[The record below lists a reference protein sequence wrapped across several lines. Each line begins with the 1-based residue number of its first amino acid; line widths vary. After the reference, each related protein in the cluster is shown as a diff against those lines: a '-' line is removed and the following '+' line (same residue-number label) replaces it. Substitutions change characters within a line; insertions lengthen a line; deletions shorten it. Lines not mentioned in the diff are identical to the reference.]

1 MSNDIQKELRFE
13 FGANWQSYLDHNL
26 SPERID
32 QARQHLLS
40 FIGREDLLGLRILD
54 IGSGSGIHSMA
65 AFQAGVAEIVSFDYD
80 AESVMATKRLH
91 AMCQSPENWRIMQ
104 GSVLDPEFMNS
115 LGQFD
120 LVYAWGVLHHTGAVW
135 SAIDLASTCVKPGG
149 LMYIALYDSDWSA
162 ESPEFWCDIKQRYT
176 ASSAIVRR
184 MYEAWY
190 VARFVLRYN
199 PFRLGYLFRYA
210 REYKKNRGMDFYHDV
225 KDWLGGWPME
235 YTRIYDVIPFL
246 LARKMKL
253 LRTKVGEPNTEYL
266 FSLQD
271 VQQGLTRY
279 QALPLTYD
287 MGWKVVS
294 IREPEELNAL
304 DLARPV
310 YIYGAGKGGG
320 LVRTLLES
328 KGFIVTSFIT
338 TQQPGIHDG
347 LKVLSLD
354 QFIEISD
361 ENAQVV
367 IASAYFDAISLNLA
381 ERGIM
386 HFYNAYPYVMGHLNE

>member
-1 MSNDIQKELRFE
+1 MSNGIQKELRFE

-26 SPERID
+26 SPERIA

-40 FIGREDLLGLRILD
+40 FIGREDLRGLRILD

-65 AFQAGVAEIVSFDYD
+65 AFQAGATEVVSFDYD

-91 AMCQSPENWRIMQ
+91 AMCQSPDNWRVMQ

-135 SAIDLASTCVKPGG
+135 TAIDLASTCVKPGG

-176 ASSAIVRR
+176 VSSAMVRR

-199 PFRLGYLFRYA
+199 PFRLGHLLKHA

-235 YTRIYDVIPFL
+235 YTRIYDAIPFL
-246 LARKMKL
+246 LARNMRL
-253 LRTKVGEPNTEYL
+253 LRTKVGEANTEYL
-266 FSLQD
+266 FSFQD
-271 VQQGLTRY
+271 VQQGLTQF
-279 QALPLTYD
+279 QALSLPQDLA
-287 MGWKVVS
+287 WNVVS

-304 DLARPV
+304 DQTRPV
-310 YIYGAGKGGG
+310 YVYGAGKGGQ

-338 TQQPGIHDG
+338 TEQPGTHDG

-354 QFIEISD
+354 QFIEAGD

-386 HFYNAYPYVMGHLNE
+386 HFYNAYPYVMGHLN

>member
-32 QARQHLLS
+32 QARLHLLS

-65 AFQAGVAEIVSFDYD
+65 AFQAGAAEIVSFDYD

-115 LGQFD
+115 LGKFD

-176 ASSAIVRR
+176 ASSAMVRR

-199 PFRLGYLFRYA
+199 PFRLGHLLKHA

-235 YTRIYDVIPFL
+235 YTRIYDTIPFL
-246 LARKMKL
+246 LARNMKL
-253 LRTKVGEPNTEYL
+253 LRTKVGEANTEYL
-266 FSLQD
+266 FSFQD
-271 VQQGLTRY
+271 VQQGLTQF
-279 QALPLTYD
+279 QALSLPQDLV
-287 MGWKVVS
+287 WNVVS

-304 DLARPV
+304 DKTRPV
-310 YIYGAGKGGG
+310 YVYGAGKGGG
-320 LVRTLLES
+320 LVRALLES

-338 TQQPGIHDG
+338 TEQPGTHDG

-354 QFIEISD
+354 QFIEAGD

-386 HFYNAYPYVMGHLNE
+386 HFYNAYPYVMGHLN

>member
-65 AFQAGVAEIVSFDYD
+65 AFQAGAAEIVSFDYD

-115 LGQFD
+115 LGKFD

-361 ENAQVV
+361 KNAQVV

-386 HFYNAYPYVMGHLNE
+386 HFYNAYPYVMGHLNK

>member
-1 MSNDIQKELRFE
+1 MSNGIQKELRFE

-26 SPERID
+26 SPERIA

-40 FIGREDLLGLRILD
+40 FIGREDLRGLRILD

-65 AFQAGVAEIVSFDYD
+65 AFQAGAAEVVSFDYD

-91 AMCQSPENWRIMQ
+91 AMCQSPDNWRVMQ

-135 SAIDLASTCVKPGG
+135 TAIDLASTCVKPGG

-176 ASSAIVRR
+176 ASSAMVRR

-199 PFRLGYLFRYA
+199 PFRLGYLSRYA

-246 LARKMKL
+246 LTRKMKL

-271 VQQGLTRY
+271 VQQGLTEF
-279 QALPLTYD
+279 QALPLTHD
-287 MGWKVVS
+287 MEWKVVS
-294 IREPEELNAL
+294 IRESEELKAL

-310 YIYGAGKGGG
+310 YVYGAGKGGQ

-338 TQQPGIHDG
+338 TQQPGTHDG

-354 QFIEISD
+354 EFVEISD
-361 ENAQVV
+361 KNAQVV
-367 IASAYFDAISLNLA
+367 IASAYFDAISLSLA

-386 HFYNAYPYVMGHLNE
+386 HFYNAYPYVMGHLD

>member
-65 AFQAGVAEIVSFDYD
+65 AFQAGAAEIVSFDYD

>member
-65 AFQAGVAEIVSFDYD
+65 AFQAGAAEVVSFDYD

-91 AMCQSPENWRIMQ
+91 AMCHSPENWRIMQ

-135 SAIDLASTCVKPGG
+135 TAIDLASTCVKPGG

-176 ASSAIVRR
+176 ASSAMVRR

-235 YTRIYDVIPFL
+235 YTRIYEVIPFL
-246 LARKMKL
+246 QTKGMRL
-253 LRTKVGEPNTEYL
+253 LHTKIGELNTEYL
-266 FSLQD
+266 FSSHKKQEDLSHFSELKIPNE
-271 VQQGLTRY
+271 VK
-279 QALPLTYD
+279 
-287 MGWKVVS
+287 WNVVS
-294 IREPEELNAL
+294 IRDEKDLSAL
-304 DLARPV
+304 DLTRSTF
-310 YIYGAGKGGG
+310 IYGAGKGGS
-320 LVRTLLES
+320 LVKEMLNNINIKPEA
-328 KGFIVTSFIT
+328 FIT
-338 TQQPGIHDG
+338 TTASQSEIHDG
-347 LKVLSLD
+347 LMVLSL
-354 QFIEISD
+354 
-361 ENAQVV
+361 ENFMENYVDNIQVI
-367 IASAYFDAISLNLA
+367 IASGSFDYISFELVNH
-381 ERGIM
+381 GITN
-386 HFYNAYPYVMGHLNE
+386 FFNAYPYVLSRL

>member
-65 AFQAGVAEIVSFDYD
+65 AFQAGAAEIVSFDYD

-115 LGQFD
+115 LGKFD

-162 ESPEFWCDIKQRYT
+162 EAPEFWCDIKQRYT

-320 LVRTLLES
+320 VVRTLLES

-361 ENAQVV
+361 KNAQVV

>member
-32 QARQHLLS
+32 QARLHLLS

-65 AFQAGVAEIVSFDYD
+65 AFQAGAAEIVSFDYD

-115 LGQFD
+115 LGKFD

-176 ASSAIVRR
+176 ASSAMVRKI
-184 MYEAWY
+184 YEAWY

-199 PFRLGYLFRYA
+199 PFRLGHLLKHA

-253 LRTKVGEPNTEYL
+253 LRTKVGEANTEYL

-271 VQQGLTRY
+271 VQQGLTQF
-279 QALPLTYD
+279 QALLLPYELE
-287 MGWKVVS
+287 WKVVS
-294 IREPEELNAL
+294 IREPEELHAL
-304 DLARPV
+304 DMTCPV
-310 YIYGAGKGGG
+310 YIYGAGKGGQ
-320 LVRTLLES
+320 LVRTLFES

-338 TQQPGIHDG
+338 TQQPGTHDG
-347 LKVLSLD
+347 LKVLSLE

-367 IASAYFDAISLNLA
+367 IASAYFDDISLNLA

>member
-26 SPERID
+26 SPERIA

-40 FIGREDLLGLRILD
+40 FIGREDLRGLRILD

-65 AFQAGVAEIVSFDYD
+65 AFQAGAAEVVSFDYD

-91 AMCQSPENWRIMQ
+91 AMCQSPDNWRVMQ

-135 SAIDLASTCVKPGG
+135 TAIDLASTCVKPGG

-162 ESPEFWCDIKQRYT
+162 ESPEFWYRIKQRYT
-176 ASSAIVRR
+176 ASSAMVRR
-184 MYEAWY
+184 IYEAWY
-190 VARFVLRYN
+190 VARFVLRYS
-199 PFRLGYLFRYA
+199 PFRLGHLLKHA

-235 YTRIYDVIPFL
+235 YTRIYDAIPFL
-246 LARKMKL
+246 LARNMQL
-253 LRTKVGEPNTEYL
+253 LRTKVGEANTEYL
-266 FSLQD
+266 FSFQD
-271 VQQGLTRY
+271 VQQGLTQF
-279 QALPLTYD
+279 QALSLPQDLA
-287 MGWKVVS
+287 WNVVS

-304 DLARPV
+304 DQTRPIYV
-310 YIYGAGKGGG
+310 YGAGKGGQ
-320 LVRTLLES
+320 LVRMLLES

-338 TQQPGIHDG
+338 TEQPGTHDG

-354 QFIEISD
+354 QFIEAGD

-386 HFYNAYPYVMGHLNE
+386 HFYNAYPYVMGHLN

>member
-65 AFQAGVAEIVSFDYD
+65 AFQAGAAEIVSFDYD

-115 LGQFD
+115 LGKFD

-176 ASSAIVRR
+176 ASSAMVRR

-199 PFRLGYLFRYA
+199 PFRLGHLLKHA
-210 REYKKNRGMDFYHDV
+210 REYNKNRGMDFYHDV

-235 YTRIYDVIPFL
+235 YTRIYDAIPFL
-246 LARKMKL
+246 LARNMKL
-253 LRTKVGEPNTEYL
+253 LRTKVGEANTEYL
-266 FSLQD
+266 FSFQD
-271 VQQGLTRY
+271 VQQGLTQF
-279 QALPLTYD
+279 QALSLPQDLA
-287 MGWKVVS
+287 WNVVS
-294 IREPEELNAL
+294 IRESEELNAL
-304 DLARPV
+304 DQTRPV
-310 YIYGAGKGGG
+310 YVYGAGKGGE

-338 TQQPGIHDG
+338 TEQPGTHDG

-354 QFIEISD
+354 QFIEAGD

-386 HFYNAYPYVMGHLNE
+386 HFYNAYPYVMGHLN

>member
-65 AFQAGVAEIVSFDYD
+65 AFQAGAAEIVSFDYD

-115 LGQFD
+115 LGKFD

-361 ENAQVV
+361 KNAQVV

>member
-65 AFQAGVAEIVSFDYD
+65 AFQAGAAEIVSFDYD

-115 LGQFD
+115 LGKFD

-199 PFRLGYLFRYA
+199 PFRLGHLLKHA
-210 REYKKNRGMDFYHDV
+210 REYNKNRGMDFYHDV

-235 YTRIYDVIPFL
+235 YTRIYDAIPFL
-246 LARKMKL
+246 LARNMKL
-253 LRTKVGEPNTEYL
+253 LRTKVGEANTEYL
-266 FSLQD
+266 FSFQD
-271 VQQGLTRY
+271 VQQGLTQF
-279 QALPLTYD
+279 QALSLPQDLA
-287 MGWKVVS
+287 WNVVS
-294 IREPEELNAL
+294 IRESEELNAL
-304 DLARPV
+304 DQTRPV
-310 YIYGAGKGGG
+310 YVYGAGKGGE

-338 TQQPGIHDG
+338 TEQPGTHDG

-354 QFIEISD
+354 QFIEAGD

-386 HFYNAYPYVMGHLNE
+386 HFYNAYPYVMGHLN

>member
-13 FGANWQSYLDHNL
+13 FGVNWQSYLDHHL

-32 QARQHLLS
+32 QARLHLLS

-65 AFQAGVAEIVSFDYD
+65 AFQAGAAEIVSFDYD

-115 LGQFD
+115 LGKFD

-176 ASSAIVRR
+176 ASSAMVRR

-199 PFRLGYLFRYA
+199 PFRLGHLLKHA
-210 REYKKNRGMDFYHDV
+210 REYNKNRGMDFYHDV

-235 YTRIYDVIPFL
+235 YTRIYDAIPFL
-246 LARKMKL
+246 LARNMKL
-253 LRTKVGEPNTEYL
+253 LRTKVGEANTEYL
-266 FSLQD
+266 FSFQD
-271 VQQGLTRY
+271 VQQGLTQF
-279 QALPLTYD
+279 QALSLPQDLA
-287 MGWKVVS
+287 WNVVS
-294 IREPEELNAL
+294 IRESEELNAL
-304 DLARPV
+304 DQTRPV
-310 YIYGAGKGGG
+310 YVYGAGKGGE

-338 TQQPGIHDG
+338 TEQPGTHDG

-354 QFIEISD
+354 QFIEAGD

-386 HFYNAYPYVMGHLNE
+386 HFYNAYPYVMGHLN

>member
-26 SPERID
+26 SPERIA

-40 FIGREDLLGLRILD
+40 FIGREDLRGLRILD

-65 AFQAGVAEIVSFDYD
+65 AFQAGAAEVVSFDYD

-91 AMCQSPENWRIMQ
+91 AMCQSPDNWRVMQ

-135 SAIDLASTCVKPGG
+135 TAIDLASTCVKPGG
-149 LMYIALYDSDWSA
+149 LMYIALYDSDVSA
-162 ESPEFWCDIKQRYT
+162 ESPEFWCRIKQRYT
-176 ASSAIVRR
+176 SSSVAVRR
-184 MYEAWY
+184 IYEAWY
-190 VARFVLRYN
+190 VARFVLHYN
-199 PFRLGYLFRYA
+199 PFRLGHLLKQV

-235 YTRIYDVIPFL
+235 YTRIYDVVPFL

-253 LRTKVGEPNTEYL
+253 LRTKVGEANTEYL

-271 VQQGLTRY
+271 VQQGLT
-279 QALPLTYD
+279 QFQVLSLPQDLA
-287 MGWKVVS
+287 WNVVS
-294 IREPEELNAL
+294 IREPEDLNAL
-304 DLARPV
+304 DQTRPV
-310 YIYGAGKGGG
+310 YVYGAGKGGQ

-328 KGFIVTSFIT
+328 KGVNVTSFIT
-338 TQQPGIHDG
+338 TDQPGTHDG

-354 QFIEISD
+354 QFIEAGD

-367 IASAYFDAISLNLA
+367 IASTYFDAISLKLA
-381 ERGIM
+381 ERGITY
-386 HFYNAYPYVMGHLNE
+386 FYNAYPYVMGHLN

>member
-65 AFQAGVAEIVSFDYD
+65 AFQAGAAEIVSFDYD
-80 AESVMATKRLH
+80 TESVMATKRLH

>member
-13 FGANWQSYLDHNL
+13 FGANWQSYLDHYL
-26 SPERID
+26 SPERIA

-40 FIGREDLLGLRILD
+40 FIGREDLRGLRILD

-65 AFQAGVAEIVSFDYD
+65 AFQAGAAEVVSFDYD
-80 AESVMATKRLH
+80 ADSVMATRRLH
-91 AMCQSPENWRIMQ
+91 AMCQSPENWRVMQ
-104 GSVLDPEFMNS
+104 GSVLDLEFMSS

-120 LVYAWGVLHHTGAVW
+120 LVYAWGVLHHTGSVW
-135 SAIDLASTCVKPGG
+135 SAIDQVSTCVKPGG

-162 ESPEFWCDIKQRYT
+162 ESPEFWCRIKTRYT
-176 ASSAIVRR
+176 SSSAMVRR
-184 MYEAWY
+184 IYEAWY

-199 PFRLGYLFRYA
+199 PFRLGHLLQHA

-253 LRTKVGEPNTEYL
+253 LRTKVGEANTEYL

-271 VQQGLTRY
+271 VQQGLTQF
-279 QALPLTYD
+279 QALSLPQDLA
-287 MGWKVVS
+287 WNVVS
-294 IREPEELNAL
+294 IREPEDLNAL
-304 DLARPV
+304 DQTRPV
-310 YIYGAGKGGG
+310 YVYGAGKGGQ

-328 KGFIVTSFIT
+328 KGVNVTSFIT
-338 TQQPGIHDG
+338 TDQPGTHDG

-354 QFIEISD
+354 QFIEAGD

-386 HFYNAYPYVMGHLNE
+386 HFYNAYPYVMGHLN

>member
-13 FGANWQSYLDHNL
+13 FGVNWQSYLDHNL

-32 QARQHLLS
+32 QARLHLLS

-65 AFQAGVAEIVSFDYD
+65 AFQAGAAEIVSFDYD

-115 LGQFD
+115 LGKFD

-176 ASSAIVRR
+176 ASSAMVRR

-199 PFRLGYLFRYA
+199 PFRLGHLLKHA
-210 REYKKNRGMDFYHDV
+210 REYNKNRGMDFYHDV

-235 YTRIYDVIPFL
+235 YTRIYDAIPFL
-246 LARKMKL
+246 LARNMKL
-253 LRTKVGEPNTEYL
+253 LRTKVGEANTEYL
-266 FSLQD
+266 FSFQD
-271 VQQGLTRY
+271 VQQGLTQF
-279 QALPLTYD
+279 QALSLPQDLA
-287 MGWKVVS
+287 WNVVS
-294 IREPEELNAL
+294 IRESEELNAL
-304 DLARPV
+304 DQTRPV
-310 YIYGAGKGGG
+310 YVYGAGKGGE

-338 TQQPGIHDG
+338 TEHPGTHDG

-354 QFIEISD
+354 QFIEAGD

-386 HFYNAYPYVMGHLNE
+386 HFYNAYPYVMGHLN

>member
-26 SPERID
+26 SPERIA

-40 FIGREDLLGLRILD
+40 FIGREDLRGLRILD

-65 AFQAGVAEIVSFDYD
+65 AFQAGAAEVVSFDYD

-91 AMCQSPENWRIMQ
+91 AMCQSPDNWRVMQ

-135 SAIDLASTCVKPGG
+135 TAIDLASTCVKPGG

-176 ASSAIVRR
+176 ASSAMVRR

-199 PFRLGYLFRYA
+199 PFRLGYLSRYA

-246 LARKMKL
+246 LTRKMKL

-271 VQQGLTRY
+271 VQQGLTEF
-279 QALPLTYD
+279 QALPLTHD
-287 MGWKVVS
+287 MEWKVVS
-294 IREPEELNAL
+294 IRESEELKAL

-310 YIYGAGKGGG
+310 YVYGAGKGGQ

-338 TQQPGIHDG
+338 TQQPGTHDG

-354 QFIEISD
+354 EFVEISD
-361 ENAQVV
+361 KNAQVV
-367 IASAYFDAISLNLA
+367 IASAYFDAISLSLA

-386 HFYNAYPYVMGHLNE
+386 HFYNAYPYVMGHLD

>member
-26 SPERID
+26 SPERIA

-40 FIGREDLLGLRILD
+40 FIGREDLRGLRILD

-65 AFQAGVAEIVSFDYD
+65 AFQAGAAEVVSFDYD
-80 AESVMATKRLH
+80 ADSVMATKRLH
-91 AMCQSPENWRIMQ
+91 AMCQSPDNWRVMQ

-135 SAIDLASTCVKPGG
+135 TAIDLASTCVKPGG

-176 ASSAIVRR
+176 ASSAMIRR

-246 LARKMKL
+246 LTRKMKL

-271 VQQGLTRY
+271 VQQGLTEF
-279 QALPLTYD
+279 QALPLTHD
-287 MGWKVVS
+287 LEWKVVS
-294 IREPEELNAL
+294 IRESEELNAL
-304 DLARPV
+304 DLTRPV
-310 YIYGAGKGGG
+310 YVYGAGKGGQ

-338 TQQPGIHDG
+338 TQQPGTHDG

-354 QFIEISD
+354 KFVEISD
-361 ENAQVV
+361 KNAQVV
-367 IASAYFDAISLNLA
+367 IASAYFDAISLSLA

-386 HFYNAYPYVMGHLNE
+386 HFYNAYPYVMGHLD

>member
-32 QARQHLLS
+32 QARLHLLS

-65 AFQAGVAEIVSFDYD
+65 AFQAGAAEIVSFDYD

-115 LGQFD
+115 LGKFD

-176 ASSAIVRR
+176 ASSAMVRKI
-184 MYEAWY
+184 YEAWY

-199 PFRLGYLFRYA
+199 PFRLGHLLKHA

-253 LRTKVGEPNTEYL
+253 LRTKVGEANTEYL

-271 VQQGLTRY
+271 VQQGLTQF
-279 QALPLTYD
+279 QALLLPHELE
-287 MGWKVVS
+287 WKVVS
-294 IREPEELNAL
+294 IREPEELHAL
-304 DLARPV
+304 DMTCPV
-310 YIYGAGKGGG
+310 YIYGAGKGGQ
-320 LVRTLLES
+320 LVRRLFES

-338 TQQPGIHDG
+338 TQQPGTHDG
-347 LKVLSLD
+347 LKVLSLE

>member
-26 SPERID
+26 SPERIA

-40 FIGREDLLGLRILD
+40 FIGREDLRGLRILD

-65 AFQAGVAEIVSFDYD
+65 AFQAGAAEVVSFDYD

-91 AMCQSPENWRIMQ
+91 AMCQSPDNWRVMQ

-135 SAIDLASTCVKPGG
+135 TAIDLASTCVKPGG

-176 ASSAIVRR
+176 VSSAMVRR

-199 PFRLGYLFRYA
+199 PFRLGHLLKHA

-235 YTRIYDVIPFL
+235 YTRIYDAIPFL
-246 LARKMKL
+246 LARNMQL
-253 LRTKVGEPNTEYL
+253 LRTKVGEANTEYL
-266 FSLQD
+266 FSFQD
-271 VQQGLTRY
+271 VQQGLTQF
-279 QALPLTYD
+279 QALSLPQDLA
-287 MGWKVVS
+287 WNVVS

-304 DLARPV
+304 DQTRPV
-310 YIYGAGKGGG
+310 YVYGAGKGGQ

-338 TQQPGIHDG
+338 TEQPGTHDG

-354 QFIEISD
+354 QFIEAGD

-386 HFYNAYPYVMGHLNE
+386 HFYNAYPYVMGHLN

>member
-32 QARQHLLS
+32 QARLHLLS

-65 AFQAGVAEIVSFDYD
+65 AFQAGAAEIVSFDYD

-115 LGQFD
+115 LGKFD

-176 ASSAIVRR
+176 ASSAMVRR

-199 PFRLGYLFRYA
+199 PFRLGHLLKHA

-235 YTRIYDVIPFL
+235 YTRIYDTIPFL
-246 LARKMKL
+246 LARNMKL
-253 LRTKVGEPNTEYL
+253 LRTKVGEANTEYL
-266 FSLQD
+266 FSFQD
-271 VQQGLTRY
+271 VQQGLTQF
-279 QALPLTYD
+279 QALSLPQDLV
-287 MGWKVVS
+287 WNVVS
-294 IREPEELNAL
+294 IRESEELNAL
-304 DLARPV
+304 DKTRPV
-310 YIYGAGKGGG
+310 YVYGAGKGGG
-320 LVRTLLES
+320 LVRALLES

-338 TQQPGIHDG
+338 TEQPGTHDG

-354 QFIEISD
+354 QFIEAGD

-386 HFYNAYPYVMGHLNE
+386 HFYNAYPYVMGHLN

>member
-65 AFQAGVAEIVSFDYD
+65 AFQAGAAEIVSFDYD

-115 LGQFD
+115 LGKFD

-347 LKVLSLD
+347 LKVLSLE

-361 ENAQVV
+361 KNAQVV

>member
-13 FGANWQSYLDHNL
+13 FGVNWQSYLDHNL

-32 QARQHLLS
+32 QARLHLLS

-65 AFQAGVAEIVSFDYD
+65 AFQAGAAEIVSFDYD

-115 LGQFD
+115 LGKFD

-176 ASSAIVRR
+176 ASSAMVRR

-199 PFRLGYLFRYA
+199 PFRLGHLLKHA
-210 REYKKNRGMDFYHDV
+210 REYNKNRGMDFYHDV

-235 YTRIYDVIPFL
+235 YTRIYDAIPFL
-246 LARKMKL
+246 LARNMKL
-253 LRTKVGEPNTEYL
+253 LRTKVGEANTEYL
-266 FSLQD
+266 FSFQD
-271 VQQGLTRY
+271 VQQGLTQF
-279 QALPLTYD
+279 QALSLPQDLA
-287 MGWKVVS
+287 WNVVS
-294 IREPEELNAL
+294 IRESEELNAL
-304 DLARPV
+304 DQTRPV
-310 YIYGAGKGGG
+310 YVYGAGKGGG

-338 TQQPGIHDG
+338 TEQPGTHDG

-354 QFIEISD
+354 QFIEAGD

-386 HFYNAYPYVMGHLNE
+386 HFYNAYPYVMGHLN

>member
-32 QARQHLLS
+32 QARLHLLS

-65 AFQAGVAEIVSFDYD
+65 AFQAGAAEIVSFDYD

-115 LGQFD
+115 LGKFD

-162 ESPEFWCDIKQRYT
+162 ESPEFWYDIKQRYT
-176 ASSAIVRR
+176 ASSAMVRKI
-184 MYEAWY
+184 YEAWY

-199 PFRLGYLFRYA
+199 PFRLGHLLKHA

-253 LRTKVGEPNTEYL
+253 LRTKVGEANTEYL

-271 VQQGLTRY
+271 VQQGLTQF
-279 QALPLTYD
+279 QALLLPYELE
-287 MGWKVVS
+287 WKVVS
-294 IREPEELNAL
+294 IREPEELHAL
-304 DLARPV
+304 DMTCPV
-310 YIYGAGKGGG
+310 YIYGAGKGGQ
-320 LVRTLLES
+320 LVRTLFES

-338 TQQPGIHDG
+338 TQQPGTHDG
-347 LKVLSLD
+347 LKVLSLE

-367 IASAYFDAISLNLA
+367 IASAYFDDISLNLA

>member
-65 AFQAGVAEIVSFDYD
+65 AFQAGAAEIVSFDYD
-80 AESVMATKRLH
+80 ADSVMATKRLH
-91 AMCQSPENWRIMQ
+91 AMCQSPDNWRVMQ

-135 SAIDLASTCVKPGG
+135 TAIDLASTCVKPGG

-162 ESPEFWCDIKQRYT
+162 ESPEFWCRIKQRYT
-176 ASSAIVRR
+176 ASSAMVRR
-184 MYEAWY
+184 IYEAWY

-199 PFRLGYLFRYA
+199 PFRLGHLLKHA

-235 YTRIYDVIPFL
+235 YTRIYDAIPFL
-246 LARKMKL
+246 LARNMQL
-253 LRTKVGEPNTEYL
+253 LRTKVGEANTEYL
-266 FSLQD
+266 FSFQD
-271 VQQGLTRY
+271 VQQGLTQF
-279 QALPLTYD
+279 QALSLPQDLA
-287 MGWKVVS
+287 WNVVS

-304 DLARPV
+304 DQTHPV
-310 YIYGAGKGGG
+310 YVYGAGKGGQ

-338 TQQPGIHDG
+338 TEQPGTHDG

-354 QFIEISD
+354 QFIEAGD

-367 IASAYFDAISLNLA
+367 IASAYFDAISLNLT

-386 HFYNAYPYVMGHLNE
+386 HFYNAYPYVMGHLN

>member
-13 FGANWQSYLDHNL
+13 FGANWQSYLDHYL
-26 SPERID
+26 SPERIA

-40 FIGREDLLGLRILD
+40 FIGREDLRGLRILD

-65 AFQAGVAEIVSFDYD
+65 AFQAGAVEVVSFDYD
-80 AESVMATKRLH
+80 ADSVMATKRLH
-91 AMCQSPENWRIMQ
+91 AMCQSPEHWRVMQ
-104 GSVLDPEFMNS
+104 GSVLDPEFMSS
-115 LGQFD
+115 LGEFD
-120 LVYAWGVLHHTGAVW
+120 LVYAWGVLHHTGSVW
-135 SAIDLASTCVKPGG
+135 SAIDQASTCVKPGG

-162 ESPEFWCDIKQRYT
+162 ESPEFWCRIKKRYT
-176 ASSAIVRR
+176 SSSAMVRR
-184 MYEAWY
+184 IYEAWY

-199 PFRLGYLFRYA
+199 PFRLGHLLQHA

-253 LRTKVGEPNTEYL
+253 LRTKVGEANTEYL

-271 VQQGLTRY
+271 VQQGLT
-279 QALPLTYD
+279 QFKALSLPQDLA
-287 MGWKVVS
+287 WNVVS
-294 IREPEELNAL
+294 IREPEDLNAL
-304 DLARPV
+304 DQTRPV
-310 YIYGAGKGGG
+310 YVYGAGKGGQ

-328 KGFIVTSFIT
+328 KGVNVTSFIT
-338 TQQPGIHDG
+338 TDQPGTHDG

-354 QFIEISD
+354 QFIEVGD

-386 HFYNAYPYVMGHLNE
+386 HFYNAYPYVMGHLN

>member
-13 FGANWQSYLDHNL
+13 FGVNWQSYLDHNL

-32 QARQHLLS
+32 QARLHLLS

-65 AFQAGVAEIVSFDYD
+65 AFQAGAAEIVSFDYD

-115 LGQFD
+115 LGKFD

-176 ASSAIVRR
+176 ASSAMVRR

-199 PFRLGYLFRYA
+199 PFRLGHLLKHA
-210 REYKKNRGMDFYHDV
+210 REYNKNRGMDFYHDV

-235 YTRIYDVIPFL
+235 YTRIYDAIPFL
-246 LARKMKL
+246 LARNMKL
-253 LRTKVGEPNTEYL
+253 LRTKVGEANTEYL
-266 FSLQD
+266 FSFQD
-271 VQQGLTRY
+271 VQQGLTQF
-279 QALPLTYD
+279 QALSLPQDLV
-287 MGWKVVS
+287 WNVVS
-294 IREPEELNAL
+294 IRESEELNAL
-304 DLARPV
+304 DQTRPV
-310 YIYGAGKGGG
+310 YVYGAGKGGG

-338 TQQPGIHDG
+338 TEQPGTHDG

-354 QFIEISD
+354 QFIEAGD

-386 HFYNAYPYVMGHLNE
+386 HFYNAYPYVMGHLN

>member
-13 FGANWQSYLDHNL
+13 FGANWQSYLDHYL
-26 SPERID
+26 SPERVD

-40 FIGREDLLGLRILD
+40 FIGREDLLGLRVLD

-65 AFQAGVAEIVSFDYD
+65 AFQAGAAEVVSFDYD
-80 AESVMATKRLH
+80 ADSVMATKRLH
-91 AMCQSPENWRIMQ
+91 AMCQSPDNWRVMQ

-120 LVYAWGVLHHTGAVW
+120 LVYAWGVLHHTGSVW

-149 LMYIALYDSDWSA
+149 LMYIALYDSDVSA
-162 ESPEFWCDIKQRYT
+162 ESPEFWCRIKQRYT
-176 ASSAIVRR
+176 SSSVAVRR
-184 MYEAWY
+184 IYEAWY
-190 VARFVLRYN
+190 VARFVLHYN
-199 PFRLGYLFRYA
+199 PFRLGHLLKQV

-253 LRTKVGEPNTEYL
+253 LRTKVGEANTEYL

-271 VQQGLTRY
+271 VQQGLT
-279 QALPLTYD
+279 QFQVLSLPQDLA
-287 MGWKVVS
+287 WNVVS
-294 IREPEELNAL
+294 IREPEDLNAL
-304 DLARPV
+304 DQTRPV
-310 YIYGAGKGGG
+310 YVYGAGKGGQ
-320 LVRTLLES
+320 LVRTLLEY
-328 KGFIVTSFIT
+328 KGVNVTSFIT
-338 TQQPGIHDG
+338 TDQPGTHDG

-354 QFIEISD
+354 QFIEAGD

-367 IASAYFDAISLNLA
+367 IASTYFDAISLKLA
-381 ERGIM
+381 ERGITY
-386 HFYNAYPYVMGHLNE
+386 FYNAYPYVMGHLN

>member
-13 FGANWQSYLDHNL
+13 FGVNWQSYLDHNL

-32 QARQHLLS
+32 QARLHLLS

-65 AFQAGVAEIVSFDYD
+65 AFQAGAAEIVSFDYD

-115 LGQFD
+115 LGKFD

-176 ASSAIVRR
+176 ASSAMVRR

-199 PFRLGYLFRYA
+199 PFRLGHLLKHA
-210 REYKKNRGMDFYHDV
+210 REYNKNRGMDFYHDV

-235 YTRIYDVIPFL
+235 YTRIYDAIPFL
-246 LARKMKL
+246 LARNMKL
-253 LRTKVGEPNTEYL
+253 LRTKVGEANTEYL
-266 FSLQD
+266 FSFQD
-271 VQQGLTRY
+271 VQQGLTQF
-279 QALPLTYD
+279 QALSLPQDLA
-287 MGWKVVS
+287 WNVVS
-294 IREPEELNAL
+294 IRESEELNAL
-304 DLARPV
+304 DQTRPV
-310 YIYGAGKGGG
+310 YVYGAGKGGE

-338 TQQPGIHDG
+338 TEQPGTHDG

-354 QFIEISD
+354 QFIEAGD

-386 HFYNAYPYVMGHLNE
+386 HFYNAYPYVMGHLN

>member
-32 QARQHLLS
+32 QARLHLLS

-65 AFQAGVAEIVSFDYD
+65 AFQAGAAEIVSFDYD

-115 LGQFD
+115 LGKFD

-176 ASSAIVRR
+176 ASSAMVRR

-199 PFRLGYLFRYA
+199 PFRLGHLLKHA
-210 REYKKNRGMDFYHDV
+210 REYNKNRGMDFYHDV

-235 YTRIYDVIPFL
+235 YTRIYDAIPFL
-246 LARKMKL
+246 LARNMKL
-253 LRTKVGEPNTEYL
+253 LRTKVGEANTEYL
-266 FSLQD
+266 FSFQD
-271 VQQGLTRY
+271 VQQGLTQF
-279 QALPLTYD
+279 QALSLPQDLA
-287 MGWKVVS
+287 WNVVS
-294 IREPEELNAL
+294 IRESEELNAL
-304 DLARPV
+304 DQTRPV
-310 YIYGAGKGGG
+310 YVYGAGKGGG

-338 TQQPGIHDG
+338 TEQPGTHDG

-354 QFIEISD
+354 QFIEAGD

-386 HFYNAYPYVMGHLNE
+386 HFYNAYPYVMGHLN